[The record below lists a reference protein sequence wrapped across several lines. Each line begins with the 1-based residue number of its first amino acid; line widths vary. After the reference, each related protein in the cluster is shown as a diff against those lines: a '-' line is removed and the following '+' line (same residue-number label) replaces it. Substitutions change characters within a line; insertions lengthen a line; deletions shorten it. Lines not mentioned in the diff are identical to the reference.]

1 MESGCHYYN
10 DAVGE
15 EDDLETSLKRP
26 RLNNDH
32 PLCHKHT
39 PCSTGMLKLPPLI
52 NDDDYDEEEEGE
64 EITVIRNFPRELSSV
79 SRDFENDF
87 FVGEQRL
94 FHEYKNESIELSN
107 TCGLYVETNVREILA
122 LTSILWVHQILIQ
135 TYDKQLSPKNKQ
147 DRKGAYAEQLLKIE
161 DKIKEVEKEAG
172 TEEEK
177 PARNLGFII
186 LEGLK
191 QSKARKLEGRAKQPN
206 FTVIHQLQ
214 TDGVLFVGEVTPSAE
229 KGNVLENCNDLIRVG
244 IFMKDCIDSAVDK
257 GADVKVDMLIASDCY
272 TLNPANRLLATFN
285 SQYLISIFLI
295 AIKSYTI
302 MIAKV
307 LPLLT
312 EHVQVQYLYEKQLL
326 S

>member
-147 DRKGAYAEQLLKIE
+147 ELDPEHKSKFRKVIKQSINESY
-161 DKIKEVEKEAG
+161 KIKEVEKEAG

-257 GADVKVDMLIASDCY
+257 GADVK
-272 TLNPANRLLATFN
+272 